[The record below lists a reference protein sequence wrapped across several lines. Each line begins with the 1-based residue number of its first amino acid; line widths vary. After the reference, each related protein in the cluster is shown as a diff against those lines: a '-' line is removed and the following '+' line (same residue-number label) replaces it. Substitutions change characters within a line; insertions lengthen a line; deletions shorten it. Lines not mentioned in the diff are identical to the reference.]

1 MFDVGRSMFD
11 VQSFHRSGQAEAHKK
26 FHKRWPGLINT
37 DPSKT
42 RNAYEKLKSLEG
54 VANITAVFGR
64 FDLVVM
70 IRALDLAAG
79 SKLISKI
86 RNVDGV
92 TATETLIA
100 MTFESLLLRNS
111 TQPFTSASKQFYRYK
126 Q

>member
-1 MFDVGRSMFD
+1 
-11 VQSFHRSGQAEAHKK
+11 
-26 FHKRWPGLINT
+26 
-37 DPSKT
+37 
-42 RNAYEKLKSLEG
+42 
-54 VANITAVFGR
+54 
-64 FDLVVM
+64 M
-70 IRALDLAAG
+70 IRALDLDAG